1 MLGHLSAQQICRD
14 EKEHHQA
21 RNGCLDLE
29 GVGLDQNKVHEQH
42 PVARIFTHG
51 IASHYELDTGLPAIS
66 NFMTEKTVLAA
77 GMRVMLALGY
87 HLRFLGA
94 AKAFR

>member
-1 MLGHLSAQQICRD
+1 MIACHD
-14 EKEHHQA
+14 A

-42 PVARIFTHG
+42 PV
-51 IASHYELDTGLPAIS
+51 P
-66 NFMTEKTVLAA
+66 AA
-77 GMRVMLALGY
+77 GMRAMLALGY